1 MTKYL
6 ELDFDPDSDQ
16 LHDVLDELCLWSAP
30 FGLKLLDNILLK
42 KGISVLDIGF
52 CDGFPLTELALRLG
66 QSSTIYGI
74 DPWEAAIRRTKKKI
88 SIYNIQNVKII
99 KGVAENIPLNNN
111 SIDLITSNNGINNV
125 TDLDKTLQECFRIL
139 KSGGQFIQTMNLN
152 STMIEFYEIL
162 EKVLQANRMG
172 NELNK
177 MKEQIYKKRKP
188 LDEFLQLLKQ
198 HGFSITNVMH
208 DQFDYKFVDGTT
220 LLNHYFIRFAFLS
233 GWKNILPES
242 KQAEIF
248 ETIESEMNNIAEIN
262 GYFKLSVPFVLIDCT
277 K

>member
-1 MTKYL
+1 
-6 ELDFDPDSDQ
+6 
-16 LHDVLDELCLWSAP
+16 
-30 FGLKLLDNILLK
+30 
-42 KGISVLDIGF
+42 
-52 CDGFPLTELALRLG
+52 
-66 QSSTIYGI
+66 
-74 DPWEAAIRRTKKKI
+74 
-88 SIYNIQNVKII
+88 
-99 KGVAENIPLNNN
+99 
-111 SIDLITSNNGINNV
+111 
-125 TDLDKTLQECFRIL
+125 
-139 KSGGQFIQTMNLN
+139 
-152 STMIEFYEIL
+152 
-162 EKVLQANRMG
+162 
-172 NELNK
+172 

-198 HGFSITNVMH
+198 HGFTITNVMH

-248 ETIESEMNNIAEIN
+248 EIIESEMNNIAKIN